1 MYSKKIKNAI
11 TDLKKGKFI
20 LIHDDEKRE
29 NETDLVIHSKFVKP
43 DSIKKLRKDGGGLI
57 FLMIS
62 NDIAKRL
69 ELPYLSDIFSYA
81 KDKYPIF
88 KKTNSKDI
96 PYDDRSSFSI
106 YVNHKDTYTGITD
119 IDRSKTMNKFAEM
132 IEETKEKNT
141 KENIEKFGKNFRTPG
156 HIPICIAA
164 EKLLNERK
172 GHTELVVSLLK
183 IADLTPVGS
192 GCEMI
197 GDNGKALPSD
207 KAKKYAE
214 KNNMTY
220 LEGKEIIK
228 AWKKWSK

>member
-1 MYSKKIKNAI
+1 MYSKKIKKAI
-11 TDLKKGKFI
+11 SDLKKGKFI
-20 LIHDDEKRE
+20 LIHDDKKRE
-29 NETDLVIHSKFVKP
+29 NETDLVIQSKFVNSR
-43 DSIKKLRKDGGGLI
+43 SIKKLRKDGGGLI

-69 ELPYLSDIFSYA
+69 QLPYLSNVFSYA
-81 KDKYPIF
+81 KNKYPVF
-88 KKTNSKDI
+88 KKTNSNDI
-96 PYDDRSSFSI
+96 PYDDKSSFSI

-132 IEETKEKNT
+132 IEETKGKTT
-141 KENIEKFGKNFRTPG
+141 KENIENFGKNFRTPG

-197 GDNGKALPSD
+197 GDNGKALPPK

-214 KNNMTY
+214 KNNITY
-220 LEGKEIIK
+220 LEGEEIIK